1 MTTLAQRPATATA
14 LLETTAKLAEADRRF
29 WIGMS
34 GETVT
39 GEQVARHLEATAELL
54 YKRGWSRTY
63 ALSIES
69 GTPEPEFPSFDD
81 VETLTIKAILLRLL
95 KFARDLYV
103 HENSW
108 TATRSLTLSCALHE
122 ANDGV
127 HGDSDTWYVAGH
139 LLAALLKASNGGD
152 LAQFAAWSSKI
163 GRTQEE
169 VLLLIDTGAAFARQY
184 GPQARATFLAA

>member
-1 MTTLAQRPATATA
+1 MSALAPRPATATA
-14 LLETTAKLAEADRRF
+14 LLETAAKLAEQDGRF

-39 GEQVARHLEATAELL
+39 GEQAARHIETAAALL
-54 YKRGWSRTY
+54 NERGWSRTHE
-63 ALSIES
+63 LNIES
-69 GTPEPEFPSFDD
+69 SIPRPEFPDFDD
-81 VETLTIKAILLRLL
+81 IEKLTIKTIILRLL
-95 KFARDLYV
+95 KFARELYV

-122 ANDGV
+122 ANDGI
-127 HGDSDTWYVAGH
+127 HGDSDTWYVAGN

-152 LAQFAAWSSKI
+152 YAQFASWSSKI

-169 VLLLIDTGAAFARQY
+169 VLLLLDTGAAFARQY
-184 GPQARATFLAA
+184 GPEARATFLAA